1 MIGVVRSRAV
11 RLLKVAGLAS
21 MIAFVSSGCSVYQA
35 FSFGWPQGVTPQA
48 ERMRSLWIWATVAA
62 LAVGLI
68 VALLIVWTV
77 TFHRKKSDEMPRQT
91 QYNLPLEIIYTVI
104 PFVIVAVL
112 FYFTVTAQ
120 NFVNAKVDNPD
131 LRVRVIGF
139 QWNWEFQY
147 LQERPGNGGV
157 YQVRRTDDG
166 EPLSTVGSSNTIPLL
181 VVPTNRVVE
190 YRIESTDVLHSFYI
204 PDFLFKRDVFPNP
217 EKNDTDSVFQTTVQR
232 QGAFVGRCAE
242 LCGTYH
248 SMMNF
253 EVRAL
258 APALFDRYLALRAQT
273 NPQTRRAYSAGEA
286 LAQLNCG
293 ELCAPRAVTTAP
305 FDTDRTIR
313 EVRQSR
319 DGH

>member
-11 RLLKVAGLAS
+11 RLLKVAGLAG
-21 MIAFVSSGCSVYQA
+21 MMALVSTGCSVYDA
-35 FSFGWPQGVTPQA
+35 FAFGWPQGVTPQA
-48 ERMRSLWIWATVAA
+48 ERMRSLWIWATIAA

-77 TFHRKKSDEMPRQT
+77 TFHRKKSDAIPRQT

-181 VVPTNRVVE
+181 VVPTDRVVE

-217 EKNDTDSVFQTTVQR
+217 DKNDTDSVFQTTVQR

-258 APALFDRYLALRAQT
+258 APDLFDRYMALRAQT
-273 NPQTRRAYSAGEA
+273 NPQTHRAYSAGEA

-293 ELCAPRAVTTAP
+293 EVCAPDAVTTAP
-305 FDTDRTIR
+305 FDTDRPVL
-313 EVRQSR
+313 EVLQAR